1 MKILQAVA
9 ASSAKTG
16 DESEEYGL
24 VCCSRSLPEAIR
36 KEAQSFAYPPHA
48 DGAPIH
54 SLKTMEVDSARWVLL
69 NRAAPVDKNTGA
81 EGHVCHTLAIRED
94 DLMAALDSSGGVLP
108 SALGFVRT
116 SEWVKSWTGETR
128 WLEDDDD
135 LPVGSGVGVADTL
148 AQSHLR
154 SLLDELKRDFSTKA
168 QEKSADEKKQV
179 EAIVAEFRR
188 EVTALHNRVEEYK
201 NAKWW
206 HFDDEEA
213 IQRRRCDIDQLE
225 RTAKKAAEDRISEYR
240 EKASP
245 ILRLLS
251 DTNVSGKDG
260 TPAEPQCFSELIAKF
275 DKLATDY
282 REFSRIIT
290 ICDKANL
297 AETSTTELN
306 SANATLGEQL
316 AGARRELEVS
326 KMSDKIMSSQMRTDR
341 KDKARE
347 KAGKS
352 SMMSWQTIVI
362 IVLSLAVAG
371 LIASHFL

>member
-1 MKILQAVA
+1 M
-9 ASSAKTG
+9 
-16 DESEEYGL
+16 
-24 VCCSRSLPEAIR
+24 
-36 KEAQSFAYPPHA
+36 
-48 DGAPIH
+48 H
-54 SLKTMEVDSARWVLL
+54 SLKTMEVDSAKWVLL
-69 NRAAPVDKNTGA
+69 NRAAPVDKNTGT
-81 EGHVCHTLAIRED
+81 EGHVSHTLAIRED
-94 DLMAALDSSGGVLP
+94 DLVAALDSSGGVLP

-128 WLEDDDD
+128 WLEDDEE
-135 LPVGSGVGVADTL
+135 LPVGSGVEVAETW

-154 SLLDELKRDFSTKA
+154 SLLDGLKRDFSSQA

-225 RTAKKAAEDRISEYR
+225 RTAKKAAEDRINEYR

-245 ILRLLS
+245 IQSLLS
-251 DTNVSGKDG
+251 NTNVSGEDG

-275 DKLATDY
+275 DKLAGDY
-282 REFSRIIT
+282 REFSRIVT

-306 SANATLGEQL
+306 SANTTLGEQL
-316 AGARRELEVS
+316 ASARRELEVS
-326 KMSDKIMSSQMRTDR
+326 KMSDKIMSSKMRTDR
-341 KDKARE
+341 KDHAR
-347 KAGKS
+347 ANVGKS
-352 SMMSWQTIVI
+352 SMMSWQTIAL